1 MEPPLPGGTGTGP
14 AGPAGRHEL
23 RPGRGWS
30 AAGSPDQLQQL
41 EACRESAGRDRTLRA
56 SQGPEGTLRV
66 SPPLPV
72 RISWAFPPLP
82 DGTPFPGAWRG
93 RGGAEGKGTPE
104 QPATQ
109 ATLEKPKIP
118 ETPPLSSPRSPT
130 SAPAFRVPAADS
142 PDHEEQPL
150 PRLQR
155 SHEEDARQARGC
167 EAPFPLDEGLAVRP
181 EAEQVSVQVAWR
193 RGREDHS
200 EEGGGAGE

>member
-1 MEPPLPGGTGTGP
+1 MVSGWLPGPAAAARGLQGERGARPDSPGQPGPRGDLEGVSAPPCPHLLGFSTPPRRHPLPWSLGG
-14 AGPAGRHEL
+14 
-23 RPGRGWS
+23 
-30 AAGSPDQLQQL
+30 
-41 EACRESAGRDRTLRA
+41 
-56 SQGPEGTLRV
+56 
-66 SPPLPV
+66 
-72 RISWAFPPLP
+72 
-82 DGTPFPGAWRG
+82 G

-130 SAPAFRVPAADS
+130 SAPVFRVPAADS

>member
-1 MEPPLPGGTGTGP
+1 M
-14 AGPAGRHEL
+14 GRHEL

-41 EACRESAGRDRTLRA
+41 EACRESTGRDRTLPA
-56 SQGPEGTLRV
+56 GQGPEGTLRV
-66 SPPLPV
+66 SPARGLRPSLSASPGLFHP
-72 RISWAFPPLP
+72 SPTAPPSPEL
-82 DGTPFPGAWRG
+82 GVGV
-93 RGGAEGKGTPE
+93 GGAEGKGTPG

-109 ATLEKPKIP
+109 ATLDKPEIQ
-118 ETPPLSSPRSPT
+118 TPPLSSPRSPT
-130 SAPAFRVPAADS
+130 SAPAFGVPAADS

-155 SHEEDARQARGC
+155 SHEEDARQASGC

>member
-1 MEPPLPGGTGTGP
+1 MVSGWLPGPAAAARGLQGERGARPDSPGWPGPRGDLEGVTGP
-14 AGPAGRHEL
+14 EP
-23 RPGRGWS
+23 
-30 AAGSPDQLQQL
+30 
-41 EACRESAGRDRTLRA
+41 
-56 SQGPEGTLRV
+56 
-66 SPPLPV
+66 PPLPV

-82 DGTPFPGAWRG
+82 DGTPFPRAWGG
-93 RGGAEGKGTPE
+93 RGAAEGKGTPG

-109 ATLEKPKIP
+109 ATLDKPEIQ
-118 ETPPLSSPRSPT
+118 TPPLSSPRSPT
-130 SAPAFRVPAADS
+130 SAPAFGVPAADS
-142 PDHEEQPL
+142 SDHEEQPL

-155 SHEEDARQARGC
+155 SHEEDALQARGC